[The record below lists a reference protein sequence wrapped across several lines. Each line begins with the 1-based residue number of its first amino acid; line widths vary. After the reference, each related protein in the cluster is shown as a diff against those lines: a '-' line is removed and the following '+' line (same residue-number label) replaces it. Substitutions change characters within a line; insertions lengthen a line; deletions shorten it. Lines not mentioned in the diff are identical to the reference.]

1 MKTATADTT
10 ATVSE
15 LTKHIENQ
23 SVRERTRAFLLE
35 TLAELDAI
43 DGLSDTYPDALVS
56 EKDGVPLTTVN
67 ELDRQQEI
75 KIARL
80 SQISFEDDEMIDVPV
95 VDEVREIDVRQR
107 YGRTALMQA
116 VVDHDILTVKNCLR
130 LGADKFIPDNGG
142 NTPYQKAMML
152 GYLDVAELLR

>member
-43 DGLSDTYPDALVS
+43 DELSDVYNDALAS

-80 SQISFEDDEMIDVPV
+80 SQISFEDDEIDVPV

-116 VVDHDILTVKNCLR
+116 VIDHDILTVKNCLR

-142 NTPYQKAMML
+142 NTPYQKAMRL